1 MYEDAVQDLDR
12 GGWAERNPSKCPC
25 KTRGGWL
32 LSDFDTWHRCPL
44 HGKNVP
50 CPDDENAKFNYAGHW
65 LYVLRTAYVE
75 FRKVAR
81 RNGFRG
87 SFKATCQACLPPNV
101 TTPEAWVN
109 AAEDV
114 TVEYEARTALE
125 EGRASG
131 NGLEQRWAEDA
142 RDEQEQRFHD
152 RG

>member
-1 MYEDAVQDLDR
+1 MRMRFRILIEAAGQNATL
-12 GGWAERNPSKCPC
+12 PSALVRPGAAGCFP
-25 KTRGGWL
+25 TLILGIGA
-32 LSDFDTWHRCPL
+32 RCTART
-44 HGKNVP
+44 